1 MNKKA
6 KKAIVSV
13 VCILVFVS
21 LCLVYFGIGSQT
33 VSENRSIAGLF
44 GSQLYFT
51 AHRGLSSVAPENT
64 APAIEEA
71 GKAGYYAA
79 EFDIMPTKDG
89 QWILNHNDTVD
100 KMTDGEG
107 EVASFTYEE
116 LCKLTVDNGNGIE
129 NYPDLHFPTFET
141 ALELCDKY
149 GMRAMVEV
157 KGGTPEDMASMLAV
171 LKQFPAYENAIV
183 IDFDEERLA
192 KVRELDKD
200 IELWYLLNTITEE
213 DIAFAE
219 ENNMGLAFNF
229 GVPANYK
236 MLRTARDKGITLASW
251 TVDFPPV
258 VDFLRLFGVK
268 YITTNKILPPQK

>member
-1 MNKKA
+1 MKKRTR
-6 KKAIVSV
+6 KALTALVCV
-13 VCILVFVS
+13 VVFLA
-21 LCLVYFGIGSQT
+21 LCVVYLGLGWQT
-33 VSENRSIAGLF
+33 VSENRCLAGLLNTE
-44 GSQLYFT
+44 LYFT

-89 QWILNHNDTVD
+89 VWILNHNDTVD

-107 EVASFTYEE
+107 EVASFTYDE
-116 LCKLTVDNGNGIE
+116 LCAFTVDNGNGIE
-129 NYPDLHFPTFET
+129 NYPDLHLPAFET
-141 ALELCDKY
+141 ALELCNEY

-157 KGGTPEDMASMLAV
+157 KGGSPEDMASMLAV
-171 LKQFPAYENAIV
+171 LQASPAYETAIV
-183 IDFDEERLA
+183 IDFNKDRIA

-200 IELWYLLNTITEE
+200 IELWYLLNHITDE

-229 GVPANYK
+229 GNADNYK
-236 MLRTARDKGITLASW
+236 MLKTAREKGITLAAW
-251 TVDFPPV
+251 TVDFPPA

-268 YITTNKILPPQK
+268 YITTNKILP